1 MPSRRSPT
9 SPIPTDSPST
19 PTPTSLSPS
28 GNSSNSSETFPTPLA
43 PSPEFIQDTTT
54 TEDESEA
61 EENVNLG
68 IFEFRGASCR
78 EKSQFLTLQKCLFSD
93 RVRKS
98 LGEGTFGKNRKLFAA
113 KFFLVKEGDD
123 VFDYASAIGPEQR
136 VYEYLG
142 SSVHQ
147 NIAKIVGIDF
157 VNWAPDNC
165 YRKII
170 LMPLLGISI
179 GQMIDQAQKL
189 DLENRNLIGVDAS
202 KAKVSFR
209 IKHIQEMGSNVL
221 NGLQFLLE
229 HHVLH
234 LDLKSENVLFSS
246 KNSFH
251 VDYNGT
257 SHSFIAPRDTH
268 VKIADFGLSRVE
280 SDIGDTADIFQTET
294 YRSPEIYSGCLPN
307 KKSDVWSFSILL
319 LEMYTG
325 ADDFLSSE
333 TENAEVQR
341 FRNLQYA
348 IDQRMTR
355 DLWDEA
361 AKTKGGNE
369 TRGALKLYDDGA
381 PDSTAPRLMSLKR
394 SYHADQLFEFLKYS
408 LILDWHSR
416 PSVDELLSHNFFKNI

>member
-1 MPSRRSPT
+1 MF
-9 SPIPTDSPST
+9 T
-19 PTPTSLSPS
+19 PVQLFVSYCL
-28 GNSSNSSETFPTPLA
+28 LL
-43 PSPEFIQDTTT
+43 
-54 TEDESEA
+54 EA
-61 EENVNLG
+61 L
-68 IFEFRGASCR
+68 
-78 EKSQFLTLQKCLFSD
+78 D
-93 RVRKS
+93 
-98 LGEGTFGKNRKLFAA
+98 
-113 KFFLVKEGDD
+113 
-123 VFDYASAIGPEQR
+123 

-229 HHVLH
+229 HHVFH
-234 LDLKSENVLFSS
+234 LDLKLENVLFSS

-257 SHSFIAPRDTH
+257 SHSFIA
-268 VKIADFGLSRVE
+268 DFGLSRVE
-280 SDIGDTADIFQTET
+280 SDIRETADIFQTET
-294 YRSPEIYSGCLPN
+294 YRSPEIYSG
-307 KKSDVWSFSILL
+307 
-319 LEMYTG
+319 
-325 ADDFLSSE
+325 ADDFLSPE